1 METTKK
7 TLQNTR
13 KIHIGLLIAAA
24 FIWGLTLITDRKIFT
39 SDPLNMNCLPI
50 DYDMVLFMHVLSKI
64 LVFFALWGILEFLFY
79 GIRHKKLL
87 FSFLGFFIL
96 YLILLLCSYPG
107 YYMSDDTVI
116 FGYATRYYPVYW
128 HNYLTSLFYMV
139 GMSLFPASTGPILL
153 NDLCL
158 AMVFAYIYY
167 KTDLLYSSKVKYI
180 ILLCGLMPFVL
191 LSGLMCFRPALY
203 SPFFLFFFAFLY
215 FEKKEKKTLTPQ
227 KLLLL
232 AALAGVLCFW
242 RSEGIVLIVF
252 CLLLIPICY
261 GKDIK
266 KLALF
271 LLAFAVF
278 FSAMKLPQSK
288 GEEKYYGSDYLIIS
302 TIRPLSLIIHRDQT
316 YPGAREDLAN
326 IDAVIDLDYISYE
339 TLSCSSYNRYNSDYN
354 AGHFTETGADGE
366 TQKAYLKS
374 ALRLI
379 VHNLDLYFAERLQ
392 LFLVT
397 NGIYDYDAS
406 LVLGLEPVTTSEF
419 HLYQSDKAYGYE
431 LIKGNQRLPISGSD
445 AVPSFLFKYGGEAYL
460 PVLILLILTCIYTL
474 VKKNWVSFWV
484 LLSLLAREAVIFLTA
499 PASFI
504 QYSYPTMFVTVFIVL
519 ILIIE
524 YADAKNISHADT
536 SARPSGSSLCEN

>member
-1 METTKK
+1 MEATKK
-7 TLQNTR
+7 PLQNTR
-13 KIHIGLLIAAA
+13 KIHMGLLIAAGL
-24 FIWGLTLITDRKIFT
+24 IWGLTFITDQKIFT

-50 DYDMVLFMHVLSKI
+50 DYDMVTFMHVLSKL
-64 LVFFALWGILEFLFY
+64 LVFFALWGILEFLFC
-79 GIRHKKLL
+79 GVRHKKLL
-87 FSFLGFFIL
+87 VSFLGFFIV
-96 YLILLLCSYPG
+96 YLVLLLCSYPG

-128 HNYLTSLFYMV
+128 HNYLTSLYYMV
-139 GMSLFPASTGPILL
+139 GMSLFPASTGPIIL

-158 AMVFAYIYY
+158 AMVFSYIYY
-167 KTDLLYSSKVKYI
+167 KTDLLFSAKVKYI

-203 SPFFLFFFAFLY
+203 APFFLFFFAFLY
-215 FEKKEKKTLTPQ
+215 FEKKKKKPLTLP

-232 AALAGVLCFW
+232 AALAGLLCFW

-252 CLLLIPICY
+252 CLLLIPVCY
-261 GKDIK
+261 GKDLK
-266 KLALF
+266 KTALF

-278 FSAMKLPQSK
+278 FSAMKIPQSK

-302 TIRPLSLIIHRDQT
+302 TIRPLSLIIHREQT
-316 YPGAREDLAN
+316 YPGAEEDLAN

-354 AGHFTETGADGE
+354 GGHFTETGADGK
-366 TQKAYLKS
+366 TQQAYLKS

-379 VHNLDLYFAERLQ
+379 AHNLDLYFAERLQ

-397 NGIYDYDAS
+397 NGIYHYDSS

-431 LIKGNQRLPISGSD
+431 LIRGNQRLPLNGSD
-445 AVPSFLFKYGGEAYL
+445 AVSSFLFQYGGEAYL
-460 PVLILLILTCIYTL
+460 PVLILLILTCIYSL
-474 VKKNWVSFWV
+474 IKKKWFAFWT

-504 QYSYPTMFVTVFIVL
+504 QYSYPTMFVTVFIIL

-524 YADAKNISHADT
+524 YADAKSTDKRAY
-536 SARPSGSSLCEN
+536 GKENLS